1 MVGKTQK
8 ETEEFYS
15 VYIYGNETVRLI
27 RRHAALYAS
36 SPLYVYLAWNV
47 VHAPDEAPAWA
58 VAENPGESNKQR
70 QLFAGML
77 SALDVGV
84 RHVIDELK
92 AQSMWDTTIFVF
104 SVSLSTTRP
113 LPTRLAQLSSAFAQ
127 LCELRIECVLK
138 RCAWGQADNGGN
150 LGGGGNN
157 LPMRGGKYTFWEGGT
172 RAVGFVH
179 SALLGPNPPPEWH
192 GLMHAVE
199 CASRLPPLRPG
210 PGPCSAVVG

>member
-27 RRHAALYAS
+27 KRHAALYAS

-58 VAENPGESNKQR
+58 VADNPGESNKQR

-104 SVSLSTTRP
+104 SVSLSTSRP
-113 LPTRLAQLSSAFAQ
+113 LPTWLAQLSCAFAQ
-127 LCELRIECVLK
+127 MLSASCADCSKNVARVVRRTTAATWAAAATTCLCAAGSTPSGRAARARSVLYTLRCLG
-138 RCAWGQADNGGN
+138 RTRRRNG
-150 LGGGGNN
+150 
-157 LPMRGGKYTFWEGGT
+157 T
-172 RAVGFVH
+172 A
-179 SALLGPNPPPEWH
+179 
-192 GLMHAVE
+192 
-199 CASRLPPLRPG
+199 
-210 PGPCSAVVG
+210 

>member
-27 RRHAALYAS
+27 KRHAALYAS

-58 VAENPGESNKQR
+58 VADNPGESNKQR

-92 AQSMWDTTIFVF
+92 AQSMWDQTIFVF
-104 SVSLSTTRP
+104 SVSLSTSRP
-113 LPTRLAQLSSAFAQ
+113 LPTWLAQLSCAFAQ
-127 LCELRIECVLK
+127 MLSASCASMHLVLK
-138 RCAWGQADNGGN
+138 
-150 LGGGGNN
+150 
-157 LPMRGGKYTFWEGGT
+157 
-172 RAVGFVH
+172 
-179 SALLGPNPPPEWH
+179 
-192 GLMHAVE
+192 
-199 CASRLPPLRPG
+199 
-210 PGPCSAVVG
+210 

>member
-1 MVGKTQK
+1 MGYQSNAYTPTYRGFDTYTGYYSGAEEHFTHYKGGEGKNYFDLANNSGTRVSPLFSMVGKTQK

-113 LPTRLAQLSSAFAQ
+113 LCRLGLRSSRLHLHSSA
-127 LCELRIECVLK
+127 
-138 RCAWGQADNGGN
+138 
-150 LGGGGNN
+150 
-157 LPMRGGKYTFWEGGT
+157 
-172 RAVGFVH
+172 
-179 SALLGPNPPPEWH
+179 S
-192 GLMHAVE
+192 
-199 CASRLPPLRPG
+199 CAS
-210 PGPCSAVVG
+210 SVS